1 MFWSNCWFFLLQQP
15 LISEWF
21 SRVLSRFTLER
32 RFCANL
38 FVRRLV
44 MLTVAVCTWSS
55 VRDLSVLLLCCWS
68 FPVTVCRFLVDEN
81 LWRPIVSCLFVVTSS
96 NTPFPTTFVRTALF
110 FNVQLWII
118 NFAHVECS
126 AICCISAFAVCHVP
140 SSIFFIV
147 LQRDSFFPILSY
159 LHLPVRFHYHQ
170 GTLSVQGCAVEALLW
185 DSFLFHHFAMT

>member
-1 MFWSNCWFFLLQQP
+1 MQICLLDDLLCSQWLSVHEVQSEIYLCCYSVVDHFQLRCVVFLLMKICEGQ
-15 LISEWF
+15 LFLVCSSLLRAIL
-21 SRVLSRFTLER
+21 LSRR
-32 RFCANL
+32 HL
-38 FVRRLV
+38 F
-44 MLTVAVCTWSS
+44 
-55 VRDLSVLLLCCWS
+55 
-68 FPVTVCRFLVDEN
+68 
-81 LWRPIVSCLFVVTSS
+81 
-96 NTPFPTTFVRTALF
+96 ALHCF

-170 GTLSVQGCAVEALLW
+170 GTLSVQGCAVEALL
-185 DSFLFHHFAMT
+185 